1 MAVNL
6 TEIEKLLEN
15 PKQYDYVKL
24 LRILCQLERQYGTIE
39 ALVKTGNSEN
49 ITDFWKA
56 IKVSDIW
63 KLTKIA
69 DTINSILI
77 LRLEEILLSNNDI
90 KSRNDLLKIIDI
102 NNAVNDRLKIII
114 HKQWPNDPVL
124 PTD

>member
-1 MAVNL
+1 M
-6 TEIEKLLEN
+6 
-15 PKQYDYVKL
+15 
-24 LRILCQLERQYGTIE
+24 
-39 ALVKTGNSEN
+39 
-49 ITDFWKA
+49 
-56 IKVSDIW
+56 